1 MLIIWVNMA
10 KRPSLVGTV
19 KLNQRLGEV
28 VNKARL
34 ELGISQPELARRTHL
49 SNSYISY
56 LESGKFEEIGI
67 SKLAAIVDAL
77 ELSADRLLADAGYL
91 DRKTPTPPR
100 ANRFLATE
108 FGLDQHQVKSAMDYL
123 NFLRSQ
129 NRKRARTK
137 S

>member
-1 MLIIWVNMA
+1 MLVIWVNMA
-10 KRPSLVGTV
+10 KRPSLAGTV

-49 SNSYISY
+49 STSYISY

-91 DRKTPTPPR
+91 DRKAPTPPR
-100 ANRFLATE
+100 ASRFLAAE
-108 FGLDQHQVKSAMDYL
+108 FGLDQHHVKSAMDYL

>member
-1 MLIIWVNMA
+1 MLIILVNMA

-49 SNSYISY
+49 STSYISY

-77 ELSADRLLADAGYL
+77 ELSADRLLTDAGYL
-91 DRKTPTPPR
+91 DRKSPTPPR

-108 FGLDQHQVKSAMDYL
+108 FGLDQHHVKSAMDYL

-129 NRKRARTK
+129 NRKKARTK
-137 S
+137 P